1 MEQLEI
7 DERDGRIYS
16 IGKKKKKYD
25 NPRVISYSS
34 YPRNNRAKDL
44 RGECSKKNWQ
54 RPNNLKHFEF
64 DKRIR
69 YKPEFE
75 NWK

>member
-1 MEQLEI
+1 MVESILLE
-7 DERDGRIYS
+7 
-16 IGKKKKKYD
+16 KKKKYD